1 LYKKGD
7 DKMPTISM
15 FYGIII
21 RMYCAPKEHAP
32 SHFHAFYGEYKAVID
47 INTCEIM
54 EGDLPK
60 KQSRLV
66 LAWAELH
73 QEELRADWKLA
84 MDSELPFKIEPLK

>member
-1 LYKKGD
+1 
-7 DKMPTISM
+7 MPTISM

-32 SHFHAFYGEYKAVID
+32 AHFHAFYGEYKAVIE
-47 INTCEIM
+47 INTCELTDG
-54 EGDLPK
+54 ELPK
-60 KQSRLV
+60 KQLRLV

-73 QEELRADWKLA
+73 QEELRADWQLA